1 MTYNL
6 KKRRYWMGHRR
17 ALNGPARSPEGVR
30 RDSLRLVND
39 RKVNDSRIGTVPYKI
54 RPSRILHSE
63 NYDRFVETTS
73 TARAAFF
80 TRFEIIRDPEMA
92 LLQLR
97 PSVRLSVRL
106 SGRCSYID
114 GDSRPRTGESLLFLE
129 SSIYFATSSFN
140 SLDVHAWTWSISLSN
155 ASSSSERSACVIIV
169 LVVG

>member
-97 PSVRLSVRL
+97 LSVRLSVR
-106 SGRCSYID
+106 
-114 GDSRPRTGESLLFLE
+114 SLQLYRWRQ
-129 SSIYFATSSFN
+129 SAANWRISFI
-140 SLDVHAWTWSISLSN
+140 LGKQYLLCDK
-155 ASSSSERSACVIIV
+155 
-169 LVVG
+169 